1 MFKNKKNHIIHS
13 FYVYFSR
20 VRVTTTFSVAK
31 TCPPLDPPSSPVPPP
46 CPFEFD
52 ETSGNATTNL
62 SKDRSL
68 RLAPPQWPHNEL
80 GFPKCPRLVNNEM
93 QKETGQHFSQEFLFF
108 KVHNQGIEQQDQK
121 RRFLAPF
128 PPSPRL
134 EATWLAGVLRA
145 LLPRLL

>member
-13 FYVYFSR
+13 FYMYVYFSR

-31 TCPPLDPPSSPVPPP
+31 TCPPLDPPSSLVPPP

-52 ETSGNATTNL
+52 ETSGNARTNL

-68 RLAPPQWPHNEL
+68 RLVPPQWPHNEL

-108 KVHNQGIEQQDQK
+108 IKAHNQGIEQQDQK
-121 RRFLAPF
+121 STHPEF
-128 PPSPRL
+128 PKPRQ
-134 EATWLAGVLRA
+134 V
-145 LLPRLL
+145 